1 MQLKNEKLGTEM
13 THDMTDHDQHNSKID
28 TFSGNIYIFTA
39 FDIGFDIDFKA
50 IRQCKQMRS
59 EHIHVSK
66 FFKHYHLP
74 LEISIPNIHD
84 KSKTIS
90 SKLHQFGVMS
100 MTYTVPFTNISIPD
114 LRNTLIK
121 LDERYQKQSINDAYT
136 IYKQI
141 RSFIV
146 KPNFYHLKATYSVIQ
161 VDIDKNISGAQIKN
175 LYGNDIAALLRF
187 ENESL
192 SDFQKEII
200 VASSIGYFKK
210 DLIIVDNQAA
220 FIYEAQYKEL
230 LDFFELGN
238 IQQLELHYFDKLLDK
253 QLATLYERK
262 AQTLPLLSYMP
273 FIGSRYFDPI
283 GDLNKLKVDI
293 SVITERLES
302 SIKLG
307 GETYFSEIYNLIIK
321 QLDLRSWQKSID
333 KKLNIIKEIRYVY
346 QNKVDANREDLISI
360 LIITLIMIEV
370 GLAMMK

>member
-1 MQLKNEKLGTEM
+1 M
-13 THDMTDHDQHNSKID
+13 KID
-28 TFSGNIYIFTA
+28 APEKEMNDSKLQEHDHPVFSGNVYIFTA
-39 FDIGFDIDFKA
+39 FDVGFDMDFKG
-50 IRQCKQMRS
+50 IKQFKEVRT
-59 EHIHVSK
+59 EHVHVSK

-74 LEISIPNIHD
+74 LEI
-84 KSKTIS
+84 TIADSCETSRCVS
-90 SKLHQFGVMS
+90 SKIHQFGAIS
-100 MTYTVPFTNISIPD
+100 LTYKIPIQDTLPD
-114 LRNTLIK
+114 LRTTLLK
-121 LDERYQKQSINDAYT
+121 LDEKYQKQSVNDAYT
-136 IYKQI
+136 IYKKLKP
-141 RSFIV
+141 FIV
-146 KPNFYHLKATYSVIQ
+146 KPNFYHLKSTYTIIQ
-161 VDIDKNISGAQIKN
+161 LNINKNITGAQIKN
-175 LYGNDIAALLRF
+175 QYGHDIATLLRF
-187 ENESL
+187 ETEAL

-220 FIYEAQYKEL
+220 FIYDPQYKEL

-262 AQTLPLLSYMP
+262 TQSLPLLSYMP

-370 GLAMMK
+370 CLAILK

>member
-1 MQLKNEKLGTEM
+1 MKYESEKEPLKTITKEESHPIFT
-13 THDMTDHDQHNSKID
+13 
-28 TFSGNIYIFTA
+28 GNIYIFSA
-39 FDIGFDIDFKA
+39 FDVGFDVDFA
-50 IRQCKQMRS
+50 GIKQFKEIET

-74 LEISIPNIHD
+74 LEITIPTHSAEHSKCISNKIHPFGA
-84 KSKTIS
+84 IS
-90 SKLHQFGVMS
+90 L
-100 MTYTVPFTNISIPD
+100 TYKIPITSTLPD
-114 LRNTLIK
+114 LRTTLLK
-121 LDERYQKQSINDAYT
+121 LDEKYQKQSVNDAYS
-136 IYKQI
+136 IYKTI
-141 RSFIV
+141 KSFIV
-146 KPNFYHLKATYSVIQ
+146 KPTFYHLKSSYTVIQ
-161 VDIDKNISGAQIKN
+161 LNINKDITGADIKN
-175 LYGNDIAALLRF
+175 MYGHDIATLLRF
-187 ENESL
+187 ETESL

-200 VASSIGYFKK
+200 IASSIGYFKK
-210 DLIIVDNQAA
+210 DLIVIDTQAA
-220 FIYEAQYKEL
+220 LIYDPQYKEL

-307 GETYFSEIYNLIIK
+307 GEAYFSEIYNLIIK

-370 GLAMMK
+370 FLAMMK

>member
-1 MQLKNEKLGTEM
+1 MKSQTKNSITLKS
-13 THDMTDHDQHNSKID
+13 THFQA
-28 TFSGNIYIFTA
+28 IFT
-39 FDIGFDIDFKA
+39 FFQHLISDLILTLKLFGILKK
-50 IRQCKQMRS
+50 IESGYVQ
-59 EHIHVSK
+59 VSK

-74 LEISIPNIHD
+74 LEISIPSNVDHT
-84 KSKTIS
+84 KRIS
-90 SKLHQFGVMS
+90 SKIHQFGVMS
-100 MTYTVPFTNISIPD
+100 MTYIIPFSNISIPD
-114 LRNTLIK
+114 LRTTLIK
-121 LDERYQKQSINDAYT
+121 LDEKYQKQSVNDAYA

-141 RSFIV
+141 KPFVI
-146 KPNFYHLKATYSVIQ
+146 KPNFYHLKSTYTIIQ

-175 LYGNDIAALLRF
+175 QYGNDIAALLRF

-210 DLIIVDNQAA
+210 DLIIVDNQAS
-220 FIYEAQYKEL
+220 FMYEAQYKEL

-370 GLAMMK
+370 FLAMMK

>member
-1 MQLKNEKLGTEM
+1 MKHDTSHNGSQ
-13 THDMTDHDQHNSKID
+13 THAIANQEHPI
-28 TFSGNIYIFTA
+28 FSGNLYIFSA
-39 FDIGFDIDFKA
+39 FDIGFDIDFKS
-50 IRQCKQMRS
+50 IKQFKEVRT
-59 EHIHVSK
+59 EHVHVSK

-74 LEISIPNIHD
+74 LEIELFQAQADS
-84 KSKTIS
+84 SRCVS
-90 SKLHQFGVMS
+90 SKIHQFGAVS
-100 MTYTVPFTNISIPD
+100 LTYKIPITD
-114 LRNTLIK
+114 TLPNLRTTIIK
-121 LDERYQKQSINDAYT
+121 LDEKYQKQGVNDAYA
-136 IYKQI
+136 IYKKI
-141 RSFIV
+141 KPFIV
-146 KPNFYHLKATYSVIQ
+146 KPNFYHLKSTYSVIQ
-161 VDIDKNISGAQIKN
+161 LNVNKDITGAQIKSQ
-175 LYGNDIAALLRF
+175 YGHDIATLLRF
-187 ENESL
+187 ETESL

-200 VASSIGYFKK
+200 VASSIGYFTK

-220 FIYEAQYKEL
+220 FIYDPQYKEL

-262 AQTLPLLSYMP
+262 TQSLPLLSYMP

-321 QLDLRSWQKSID
+321 QLDIRSWQKSID

-370 GLAMMK
+370 GLALLK